1 MKLRKD
7 NSNDILDIAENWLR
21 SSEAK
26 RVDVELTDKVSG
38 ENYFISLIKLSLSV
52 VGLFKTNNQNIDS
65 LLCFETLSDEEN

>member
-1 MKLRKD
+1 MKLGKD

-52 VGLFKTNNQNIDS
+52 VGRFKNNKNIES